1 MNNTALALT
10 IGLAA
15 ITCSVHANAQGA
27 AARSPS
33 ALPPPDS
40 SGTADAPPAL
50 LATRSPTPDVA
61 TTTAGGDLGS
71 KRDFF
76 KVTAGVRVGWVSDS
90 GLDPFATTDALA
102 GVSLGV
108 SRSLWRAPGDRLALA
123 AGGAY
128 DGGGRGSNARG
139 LDAGLAWHRFTI
151 PIEGRYHV
159 LPMLYG
165 FARLSPGAH
174 FTTVR
179 IKDPSASGNLG
190 ADGWA
195 FATDLSVGASVLLGP
210 HGARSRARIW
220 LTPEVGYMATSAL
233 ALALTPSDRD
243 DPRVAAPTEL
253 GSLGMNGPFMRIT
266 ADVSF

>member
-1 MNNTALALT
+1 MKNTALSLT

-15 ITCSVHANAQGA
+15 LTCSVHAMAQGA
-27 AARSPS
+27 AADTPP

-40 SGTADAPPAL
+40 SGSAATPSAPVAP
-50 LATRSPTPDVA
+50 RSPTPDVA
-61 TTTAGGDLGS
+61 TSEAGNDLGS

-76 KVTAGVRVGWVSDS
+76 KVTAGFRVGWVSDS

-108 SRSLWRAPGDRLALA
+108 SRTLWRAPGDRLALA
-123 AGGAY
+123 AGVAY

-179 IKDPSASGNLG
+179 IKDPSASGDLG

-210 HGARSRARIW
+210 HGPRSRARIW

-233 ALALTPSDRD
+233 ALALAPTNRD
-243 DPRVAAPTEL
+243 DPRAVAPTEL
-253 GSLGMNGPFMRIT
+253 GSLGMNGPFMRVT
-266 ADVSF
+266 ADASF